1 MTDFDNLESQF
12 KDNLQINKVK
22 YGAST
27 QNQKKVRD
35 EENYT
40 RKNRYPKPTPL
51 DLQLKERHT
60 FINFAYSTDLV
71 YEWNIDGMSEY
82 EILNLSHEMTLF
94 TNVDKNSRK
103 MDHQIAHL
111 IVTSFIGQLKSWW
124 DHYLNNSDRPNILSV
139 VKMNLM
145 ELL

>member
-1 MTDFDNLESQF
+1 
-12 KDNLQINKVK
+12 
-22 YGAST
+22 
-27 QNQKKVRD
+27 
-35 EENYT
+35 
-40 RKNRYPKPTPL
+40 
-51 DLQLKERHT
+51 
-60 FINFAYSTDLV
+60 
-71 YEWNIDGMSEY
+71 MSEY

-111 IVTSFIGQLKSWW
+111 NVTSFIGQLKCWW

-145 ELL
+145 ELLQ